1 MSSAIRRGEATAS
14 MAPSNL
20 GYSLREA
27 GHHFVRNGSTT
38 FGAVITIFLSL
49 FIIGLFAMGS
59 VLLNGMVGTVE
70 DQVTIQAFLS
80 DNASQDDVDAL
91 QSKISGWGEVESV
104 SYKSKDEALT
114 EYRDTMTKRNAADA
128 VAALDDR
135 NPIPASLVIKL
146 HDPQDVEGVA
156 KRLGSDDDFAKVADV
171 ATSDDGTT
179 SDPADQVQY
188 GQGTVERLFTVTNWI
203 RVFMLVL
210 VVLLTFVAFVFINNT
225 IRLSISARR
234 REIAIQR
241 LVGAS
246 NGFIRGPFI
255 MEGVL
260 QAVIGSVLS
269 IGALEV
275 IRRFGLPMLAERIS
289 FLSFVVSTR
298 ATLSTYGLLIAM
310 GLVIGL
316 FGSAIA
322 MRRYLK
328 V

>member
-1 MSSAIRRGEATAS
+1 
-14 MAPSNL
+14 MAPSNF

-27 GHHFVRNGSTT
+27 GHHFVRNGSST

-59 VLLNGMVGTVE
+59 VLLDGMVGTVE
-70 DQVTIQAFLS
+70 NQVTIQAFLS
-80 DNASQDDVDAL
+80 DDASQDAVDAL
-91 QSKISGWGEVESV
+91 QSKISGWSEVESV
-104 SYKSKDEALT
+104 SYKSKDEALA
-114 EYRDTMTKRNAADA
+114 EYRETMTQRNASDA

-135 NPIPASLVIKL
+135 NPIPASIVIKL
-146 HDPQDVEGVA
+146 RDPQDVEGVA
-156 KRLGSDDDFAKVADV
+156 KRLGSDDDFAAVADV
-171 ATSDDGTT
+171 TTAEDGTA

-203 RVFMLVL
+203 RVITLVL
-210 VVLLTFVAFVFINNT
+210 VALLTFVAFVFINNT

-260 QAVIGSVLS
+260 QALIGSVLS
-269 IGALEV
+269 IGALEA
-275 IRRFGLPMLAERIS
+275 IRRFGLPMLAERIT
-289 FLSFVVSTR
+289 FLNFAISAR
-298 ATLSTYGLLIAM
+298 ATLSTYGLLVAM

>member
-1 MSSAIRRGEATAS
+1 
-14 MAPSNL
+14 MAPSNI
-20 GYSLREA
+20 GYSIREA

-38 FGAVITIFLSL
+38 FGAVVTIFLSL

-59 VLLNGMVGTVE
+59 VLLDGMVGTVE
-70 DQVTIQAFLS
+70 DQVTIQAFVS
-80 DNASQDDVDAL
+80 DSASEDDINAL
-91 QSKISGWGEVESV
+91 QTKIEGWDEVESV
-104 SYKSKDEALT
+104 TFKTKDEALA
-114 EYRDTMTKRNAADA
+114 EYRDTMTNKNAPNA
-128 VAALDDR
+128 VQALDGK

-156 KRLGSDDDFAKVADV
+156 QRLGSDADFAKVADI
-171 ATSDDGTT
+171 TTNDDGSQT
-179 SDPADQVQY
+179 SPADEIQY

-203 RVFMLVL
+203 RVITLVL
-210 VVLLTFVAFVFINNT
+210 VNNT
-225 IRLSISARR
+225 IRLSISSRR

-260 QAVIGSVLS
+260 QAVIGSAFA
-269 IGALEV
+269 IAALEA
-275 IRRFGLPMLAERIS
+275 IRRFGLPELATRMT
-289 FLSFVVSTR
+289 FLNFSIPLK
-298 ATLSTYGLLIAM
+298 ATLSTYGLLVGM
-310 GLVIGL
+310 GLIIGL

>member
-1 MSSAIRRGEATAS
+1 
-14 MAPSNL
+14 MAPSNF

-27 GHHFVRNGSTT
+27 GHHFVRNGSST

-59 VLLNGMVGTVE
+59 VLLDGMVGTVE

-80 DNASQDDVDAL
+80 DDASQDAVDAL
-91 QSKISGWGEVESV
+91 QSKISGWSEVESV
-104 SYKSKDEALT
+104 SYKSKDEALA
-114 EYRDTMTKRNAADA
+114 EYRETMTQRNASDA

-135 NPIPASLVIKL
+135 NPIPASIVIKL

-156 KRLGSDDDFAKVADV
+156 KRLGSDDDFAAVADV
-171 ATSDDGTT
+171 TTAEDGTT

-203 RVFMLVL
+203 RVITLVL
-210 VVLLTFVAFVFINNT
+210 VALLTFVAFVFINNT

-246 NGFIRGPFI
+246 NGFIRGP
-255 MEGVL
+255 L
-260 QAVIGSVLS
+260 IGSVLS
-269 IGALEV
+269 IGALEA
-275 IRRFGLPMLAERIS
+275 IRRFGLPMLAERIT
-289 FLSFVVSTR
+289 FLNFAISAR
-298 ATLSTYGLLIAM
+298 ATLSTYGLLVAM

>member
-1 MSSAIRRGEATAS
+1 
-14 MAPSNL
+14 MAPSNF

-38 FGAVITIFLSL
+38 FGAVVTIFLSL
-49 FIIGLFAMGS
+49 FIIGLFAMVS
-59 VLLNGMVGTVE
+59 VLLDGMVGTVE

-80 DNASQDDVDAL
+80 DDAADADVDTL
-91 QSKISGWGEVESV
+91 QTKIEGWDEVDSV
-104 SYKSKDEALT
+104 TYKSKDDALA
-114 EYRDTMTKRNAADA
+114 EYRETMTKRNAADA

-146 HDPQDVEGVA
+146 EDPQDVEGVA
-156 KRLGSDDDFAKVADV
+156 KRLGSDSDFAKVADV
-171 ATSDDGTT
+171 TKSDDGTT

-203 RVFMLVL
+203 RIITLVL

-246 NGFIRGPFI
+246 NGFIRGPFL

-260 QAVIGSVLS
+260 QAIFGSVLS
-269 IGALEV
+269 IAALEV

-289 FLSFVVSTR
+289 FLSFTVSTH
-298 ATLSTYGLLIAM
+298 ATLSTYGLLVAM
-310 GLVIGL
+310 GLIIGL
-316 FGSAIA
+316 FGSMIA

>member
-1 MSSAIRRGEATAS
+1 

-49 FIIGLFAMGS
+49 FIIGVFAMGS
-59 VLLNGMVGTVE
+59 VLLDGMVGTVE

-80 DNASQDDVDAL
+80 DDADSSAVQAL
-91 QSKISGWGEVESV
+91 EQKIQGWDEVESV
-104 SYKSKDEALT
+104 SYKSKDEALA
-114 EYRDTMTKRNAADA
+114 EYRDTMTNKNAPDA

-135 NPIPASLVIKL
+135 NPIPASVVIKL
-146 HDPQDVEGVA
+146 HDPQQVESVA
-156 KRLGSDDDFAKVADV
+156 QRLGSDADFASVADV
-171 ATSDDGTT
+171 STNADGTT
-179 SDPADQVQY
+179 ADPSSQIQY

-203 RVFMLVL
+203 RYITLVL
-210 VVLLTFVAFVFINNT
+210 VVLLVFVAFVFINNT

-260 QAVIGSVLS
+260 QAVIGAALS
-269 IGALEV
+269 IGALEA
-275 IRRFGLPMLAERIS
+275 IHRFLLPMLAERIT
-289 FLSFVVSTR
+289 FLSFTLSGR
-298 ATLSTYGLLIAM
+298 ALLSTYALLVGM
-310 GLVIGL
+310 GLIIGL

>member
-1 MSSAIRRGEATAS
+1 
-14 MAPSNL
+14 MAPSNI
-20 GYSLREA
+20 GYSIREA

-38 FGAVITIFLSL
+38 FGAVVTIFLSL

-59 VLLNGMVGTVE
+59 VLLDGMVGTVE
-70 DQVTIQAFLS
+70 DQVTIQAFVS
-80 DNASQDDVDAL
+80 DSASEDDINAL
-91 QSKISGWGEVESV
+91 QTKIEGWDEVESV
-104 SYKSKDEALT
+104 TFKTKDEALA
-114 EYRDTMTKRNAADA
+114 EYRDTMTNKNAPNA
-128 VAALDDR
+128 VQALDGK

-156 KRLGSDDDFAKVADV
+156 QRLGSDADFAKVADI
-171 ATSDDGTT
+171 TTNDDGSQT
-179 SDPADQVQY
+179 SPADEIQY

-203 RVFMLVL
+203 RVITLVL
-210 VVLLTFVAFVFINNT
+210 VALLTFVAFVFINNT
-225 IRLSISARR
+225 IRLSISSRR

-260 QAVIGSVLS
+260 QAVIGSAFA
-269 IGALEV
+269 IAALEA
-275 IRRFGLPMLAERIS
+275 IRRFGLPELATRMT
-289 FLSFVVSTR
+289 FLNFSIPLK
-298 ATLSTYGLLIAM
+298 ATLSTYGLLVGM
-310 GLVIGL
+310 GLIIGL